1 MLEMNT
7 TDRLKA
13 ILLSVM
19 MLFSVGLF
27 AQSEKSSNEKTSKE
41 SIIVMTK
48 SELNSFLST
57 IAEARRSQLKDRES
71 RRVKQDLAELRLK
84 YQERSGIET
93 GGYNTISNQQI
104 LRELQYLN
112 QRIDNLSSY
121 NNMLPSR
128 SRDNSTIIMPSNAAP
143 SQAYPLNDRS
153 STTVIPTSNNKKIKQ
168 LEDQID
174 SLKLAEANKANLQ
187 KENSYVDSLTMM
199 KDRIKNVRRQM
210 DSLEMKIIDAERL
223 AKMEETTEDKSYFKQ
238 EVYFDNNSET
248 LKDDY
253 IQYIQDM
260 TQILIKYPEAKVM
273 LEGWASTVGKASY
286 NKQLSMRRA
295 EAVQKAFLNNR
306 IDASRII
313 TSFKGEDQL
322 SSEQHARRV
331 DISIVVK

>member
-1 MLEMNT
+1 MLKINT
-7 TDRLKA
+7 TATIKA
-13 ILLSVM
+13 IVLSVG

-27 AQSEKSSNEKTSKE
+27 AQSEKSSEEKISDE

-57 IAEARRSQLKDRES
+57 IAEARRSQLQERES
-71 RRVKQDLAELRLK
+71 RRVKEDLAELRLK
-84 YQERSGIET
+84 YQERPGMQT

-121 NNMLPSR
+121 NNKMPSMN
-128 SRDNSTIIMPSNAAP
+128 RDNSTIIMPSNAAP
-143 SQAYPLNDRS
+143 SQPYPLNDRS

-168 LEDQID
+168 LEAQID

-187 KENSYVDSLTMM
+187 RENSFVDSLTMM

-210 DSLEMKIIDAERL
+210 DSLDRKIIDAEKF
-223 AKMEETTEDKSYFKQ
+223 AKPEKTTEDKSYFKQ
-238 EVYFDNNSET
+238 QIYFDNNSET
-248 LKDDY
+248 LRGDYFPY
-253 IQYIQDM
+253 IQEM
-260 TQILIKYPEAKVM
+260 TQILIKYPETKVM
-273 LEGWASTVGKASY
+273 LEGWASTVGKADY

-295 EAVQKAFLNNR
+295 EAVEKALLNNR

-313 TSFKGEDQL
+313 TSFRGEDKV
-322 SSEQHARRV
+322 SSDQYARRV
-331 DISIVVK
+331 DMSIIVR